1 MITHSAY
8 VKMWDSIRNKL
19 KKSYIKHSGD
29 RMPDWGRV
37 GFEDLTA
44 HIFRLNYCTRL
55 CYARAEGHNLTTK
68 KIAALLGDS
77 EKMVLD
83 VYSHIMEEK
92 ERPMEAIESVLSL
105 KAK

>member
-1 MITHSAY
+1 M
-8 VKMWDSIRNKL
+8 
-19 KKSYIKHSGD
+19 
-29 RMPDWGRV
+29 
-37 GFEDLTA
+37 
-44 HIFRLNYCTRL
+44 
-55 CYARAEGHNLTTK
+55 AEGHNLTTK

-92 ERPMEAIESVLSL
+92 EKPMEAIESVLSL